1 MLEEQPDTVLT
12 TCTSPS
18 ADRTKVNMPW
28 RSKSA
33 QKHGPLQ
40 PSAQTLPA
48 PAAVCPLAA
57 VGHVQ
62 RVEHPKH
69 LCALHAGLPP
79 QLADH

>member
-1 MLEEQPDTVLT
+1 
-12 TCTSPS
+12 
-18 ADRTKVNMPW
+18 MPW

-57 VGHVQ
+57 VGHVRKLEYQ
-62 RVEHPKH
+62 TQSCV
-69 LCALHAGLPP
+69 LHAGLYP
-79 QLADH
+79 QLGHH